1 MRTSKESTR
10 WAVISFLLVL
20 TFFFTLQTGSA
31 GARQPSDEGRIIKR
45 VKIVAPAVTTKKVS
59 KPPLPEK
66 EKTVKPP
73 ATKPVV
79 KKPVVKPLHKKVV
92 KKQPRKPVHA
102 VVSKK
107 RAQKKDKVETKVAA
121 AKSGDRGEWA
131 INVASYVSKEDALR
145 FAQKLRGAGYSAYT
159 VEFDYRGVHWHRL
172 RVGFYATRD
181 EAKSVAQNLSQQFDI
196 EGAWV
201 VKPTVSEVNAHGK

>member
-1 MRTSKESTR
+1 MLSL
-10 WAVISFLLVL
+10 LLVL
-20 TFFFTLQTGSA
+20 TFVFALQAGSA
-31 GARQPSDEGRIIKR
+31 GAQQPSDEGKIIKR

-66 EKTVKPP
+66 KTTVKSP
-73 ATKPVV
+73 ATRPVA

-92 KKQPRKPVHA
+92 KKQPRKTVKA
-102 VVSKK
+102 VEPKK
-107 RAQKKDKVETKVAA
+107 RAQKKAKVERRVAVA
-121 AKSGDRGEWA
+121 TSGDGEQWA
-131 INVASYVSKEDALR
+131 INVASYVSKDDAAR
-145 FAQKLRGAGYSAYT
+145 FAKKLRGAGYSAYT

-181 EAKSVAQNLSQQFDI
+181 NAKRSAQDLSQQFDI